1 MGQLNIISL
10 DVRCNYVLIQNTGSG
25 SPVMFVGGFFFLSL
39 RRGLLLQ
46 NKNRSDL
53 ASGPWQSVKHL
64 NTFQLLSPWVPAMLL
79 LFTVQ
84 PTQKKKEGGGCIS
97 MVTTGIKNASKLHSA
112 KGEWQQKGAM
122 TACSLQMPDG
132 NVPH

>member
-1 MGQLNIISL
+1 
-10 DVRCNYVLIQNTGSG
+10 
-25 SPVMFVGGFFFLSL
+25 MFVWVFLSFL
-39 RRGLLLQ
+39 RTGLLPQ

-84 PTQKKKEGGGCIS
+84 PTQKKKERGGGGCIS
-97 MVTTGIKNASKLHSA
+97 MVTTGIKNASKLHSERRVA
-112 KGEWQQKGAM
+112 AERSNDSMFSTDA
-122 TACSLQMPDG
+122 
-132 NVPH
+132 